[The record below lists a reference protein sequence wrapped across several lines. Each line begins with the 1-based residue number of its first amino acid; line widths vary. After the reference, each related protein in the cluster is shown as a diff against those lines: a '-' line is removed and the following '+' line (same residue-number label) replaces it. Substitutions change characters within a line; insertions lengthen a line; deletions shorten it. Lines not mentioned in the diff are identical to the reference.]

1 MYTNAL
7 FLTLLV
13 QKKSFIQK
21 EKKKFY
27 PIPAEGKKFILLFRL
42 KA

>member
-21 EKKKFY
+21 KKKFY

>member
-1 MYTNAL
+1 MPFFFNFIGTEKI
-7 FLTLLV
+7 FHT
-13 QKKSFIQK
+13 KK
-21 EKKKFY
+21 KKKFY